1 MDNSNKIRRKAQK
14 LTQQGAYAEA
24 VAEYDKLSEKGAL
37 EPYDLVIFADLL
49 NRGGRKA
56 ESVQRYLQAMDS
68 YAESGLHRNAIA
80 LGKKIQRMDPDVV
93 LAHRKLGDLY
103 ALDGLASESCLHYL
117 EFLERA
123 STGTSDEVRQVEDV
137 CVRLLELSL
146 PSFDIVDRIVEK
158 AREVDKTEGLA
169 AGVLQQAER
178 AAALGNAEAETR
190 LRELASALDP
200 SLDGIPTPPRVT
212 AEGEEP
218 GVMEIEGALS
228 MGTGETPVAADEPPM
243 LSLDEDAPE
252 SEAAP
257 ATMAVEDVFAPPAPG
272 LSDPG
277 PVIETGSG
285 VEPEA
290 APSVEEVPSLDEAP
304 SMEEA
309 LSMEEASA
317 MEEAPALDEAAAADE
332 APALEEAL
340 TMEDAPETEEAPS
353 LDEAPAAEA
362 APAEAS
368 HAGAS
373 HDGVTYRARG
383 LHALETN
390 DPTKAQRD
398 FMKGAQIHF
407 DEGQTQAAAE
417 LYELVVKIDPN
428 HLDALKGL
436 TEIAHINGERSK
448 MARWG
453 CELGDVLL
461 AREMYAE
468 AKVQFERV
476 LAFDSG
482 NEKALARLKR
492 LNTMV
497 GVKEANFGKLTA
509 NPSEVKGAQVTI
521 RDDEPETQSQFTLNL
536 SQILE
541 EFRAAVVERIPVDD
555 GQSHHDLGMTYMEMG
570 LIDEA
575 ATEFETAAQDETNRL
590 ASLEMLGECYL
601 LLNRPADAM
610 TVFEDLLGLTPD
622 DDSKARTYLNMG
634 RAREALG
641 EWDQAEDNYHEA
653 LKYRE
658 DFTEASEL
666 LRDLE
671 QRREQGAA

>member
-1 MDNSNKIRRKAQK
+1 LDNSNKIRRKAQK

-56 ESVQRYLQAMDS
+56 ESVERYLQAMDS

-117 EFLERA
+117 EFLEKA
-123 STGTSDEVRQVEDV
+123 STGTSEEVRQVEDV
-137 CVRLLELSL
+137 CQRLLDLSL

-158 AREVDKTEGLA
+158 ARAVDKAVGLA
-169 AGVLQQAER
+169 SGVLQQAER
-178 AAALGNAEAETR
+178 AAALGNEEAESR

-200 SLDGIPTPPRVT
+200 NLNGIPTPPGVNT
-212 AEGEEP
+212 DSLPMEP
-218 GVMEIEGALS
+218 GVMELEGALS
-228 MGTGETPVAADEPPM
+228 GGTGEAAAADEPPM
-243 LSLDEDAPE
+243 LSLDDAPAAESGAAPE
-252 SEAAP
+252 SLS
-257 ATMAVEDVFAPPAPG
+257 VEDVFAPPAPG
-272 LSDPG
+272 LSDPAPG
-277 PVIETGSG
+277 IETSSEIPSASTLEDSPVIDDS
-285 VEPEA
+285 P
-290 APSVEEVPSLDEAP
+290 
-304 SMEEA
+304 
-309 LSMEEASA
+309 A
-317 MEEAPALDEAAAADE
+317 MDE
-332 APALEEAL
+332 APAPAK
-340 TMEDAPETEEAPS
+340 TPASADAPPS
-353 LDEAPAAEA
+353 
-362 APAEAS
+362 S
-368 HAGAS
+368 S

-383 LHALETN
+383 LHALEMN

-407 DEGQTQAAAE
+407 DAAQTQAAAE

-428 HLDALKGL
+428 HLEALKGL
-436 TEIAHINGERSK
+436 VEIAHINGERSK

-476 LAFDSG
+476 LAFDAG

-509 NPSEVKGAQVTI
+509 NPSEVRGAQVTI
-521 RDDEPETQSQFTLNL
+521 RDDEAEPQSQFTLNL

-570 LIDEA
+570 LIEEA
-575 ATEFETAAQDETNRL
+575 ATEFETASQDDSNRL

-601 LLNRPADAM
+601 LLNRPTDAM
-610 TVFEDLLGLTPD
+610 TVFEDLLGTTPD

-641 EWDQAEDNYHEA
+641 EWDQAEDDYHEA

-658 DFTEASEL
+658 DLAEASEL

>member
-49 NRGGRKA
+49 NRGGRKT

-117 EFLERA
+117 EFLEKA
-123 STGTSDEVRQVEDV
+123 SAGTSDEVRQVEEV
-137 CVRLLELSL
+137 CRKLLDLSL
-146 PSFDIVDRIVEK
+146 PSFDIVDRIVDM
-158 AREVDKTEGLA
+158 AREVDKAEVMA
-169 AGVLQQAER
+169 SGVLQQAER
-178 AAALGNAEAETR
+178 AAALGNREAESR
-190 LRELASALDP
+190 LRELATTLDP
-200 SLDGIPTPPRVT
+200 NLNGIPTPPGVNVDV
-212 AEGEEP
+212 GP
-218 GVMEIEGALS
+218 GVMEIGSGLPAEAPDAS
-228 MGTGETPVAADEPPM
+228 ASEDEPPM
-243 LSLDEDAPE
+243 LSLNDALEAEDDRVPE
-252 SEAAP
+252 
-257 ATMAVEDVFAPPAPG
+257 TMEVEDVFAPPAPG
-272 LSDPG
+272 FADPE
-277 PVIETGSG
+277 PVVETDA
-285 VEPEA
+285 E
-290 APSVEEVPSLDEAP
+290 
-304 SMEEA
+304 
-309 LSMEEASA
+309 SA
-317 MEEAPALDEAAAADE
+317 E
-332 APALEEAL
+332 APALEG
-340 TMEDAPETEEAPS
+340 
-353 LDEAPAAEA
+353 EAPARAAAASPA
-362 APAEAS
+362 APADTLGPAS
-368 HAGAS
+368 HN
-373 HDGVTYRARG
+373 GVTYRARG
-383 LHALETN
+383 LHALEMN
-390 DPTKAQRD
+390 DPTRAQRD

-407 DEGQTQAAAE
+407 DEGQTQSAAE

-428 HLDALKGL
+428 HLEALKGL
-436 TEIAHINGERSK
+436 VEIAHINGERSK

-476 LAFDSG
+476 LAFDPG

-509 NPSEVKGAQVTI
+509 NPSEVRGAQVTI
-521 RDDEPETQSQFTLNL
+521 RDDAAEPQSQFTLNL

-570 LIDEA
+570 LIEEA
-575 ATEFETAAQDETNRL
+575 TVEFETAAKDETNRL

-601 LLNRPADAM
+601 LLNRPDEAM
-610 TVFEDLLGLTPD
+610 TVFEELLGMSPD

-634 RAREALG
+634 RAREARG
-641 EWDQAEDNYHEA
+641 EWDQAEDHYHEA
-653 LKYRE
+653 LKFRE
-658 DFTEASEL
+658 DLVEASEL